1 MTTLMQRPDQS
12 LRIEEEMRSSYLDYA
27 MSVIVARALPDVRD
41 GLKPVHRRILY
52 AMHEL
57 SLAPNQAYKKS
68 ARIVGEV
75 LGKYHPH
82 GDSPVYE
89 ALVRMAQD
97 FSLRA
102 PLVDGQGNFG
112 SVDDDPPAAMRYTEA
127 RLSAVAQEMLIDIE
141 RETVD
146 FTENFDGSLNEPTV
160 LPARLPNLLVNG
172 SSGIAVGMA
181 TNIPPHNL
189 REIGMAVVHLI
200 DHPEATIHDLMEFV
214 KGPDF
219 PTSGIIRGHQGIIDA
234 FTTGKGRVVVEARAE
249 VIEGGRGRGA
259 GRPQIIITEIPFQLN
274 KATLVKK
281 IASIAKER
289 RVDGISDVRDE
300 SGREGIRVV
309 VELSRDSD
317 PEYVLRSLYAHTPMR
332 SAFHVNMLALVDGAP
347 RVVTLKNLLN
357 YYIAFR
363 REVTERRARFDLRK
377 AQERAHVLEGLRKAI
392 DNLDEVIALIRAADD
407 TEAAR
412 NGLIATF
419 DLSYI
424 QAQAILD
431 MQLRRLSSMERQ
443 RLEEEHDELL
453 KTIAELEDLL
463 ASPGKVLTRIKD
475 ETVKLVDTY
484 GTARKTEIDEQEAGA
499 ISEAQLVKQE
509 RVVVFLTERGYIKR
523 MPMDTFKRQHR
534 GGKGVVGLQ
543 TRDGDRIH
551 RLHVMYTHDLVLLFT
566 NRGKVYSLNCYNIP
580 KEESRST
587 KGKALI
593 NLITAMQAN
602 ERVQA
607 VMTVKEVSRDGSLVI
622 ATSKGEAKRMPSS
635 SFQTIR
641 ASGLI
646 CMDLEPGD
654 EVVAVRPAT
663 ESDEVF
669 MVTQK
674 GRAVRFPVATLRQR
688 SRQAGGVRGIRLQ
701 PNDSVVSMDVALP
714 TGKVLVV
721 SERGYGKF
729 TPMSSFPSRGRGA
742 MGVMAQRITDKTGNV
757 MAAVIVRECEE
768 LLAISSKNKIIRTP
782 VNTIRSMGRQT
793 QGVRVMVMDDNAVVV
808 SVDCWE
814 QVEEEEEDGT
824 AAPSAAQNNTN
835 QMELDVAAGLETTN
849 GHVATDELDSEV
861 DEEEEDEAED
871 EEDIDDTDGGE
882 EEEEVNGDN
891 DE

>member
-1 MTTLMQRPDQS
+1 MTTLSQRPELS

-82 GDSPVYE
+82 GDAPVYD

-97 FSLRA
+97 FSMRA

-127 RLSAVAQEMLIDIE
+127 RLSPVAQEMLVDIE

-146 FTENFDGSLNEPTV
+146 FSANFDGSLDEPLV

-172 SSGIAVGMA
+172 ASGIAVGMA

-189 REIGMAVVHLI
+189 REVGGAIMHLI
-200 DHPEATIHDLMEFV
+200 DHPEATLLDLMEFV

-219 PTSGIIRGHQGIIDA
+219 PTSGIIKGRRGILDA
-234 FTTGKGRVVVEARAE
+234 YTTGKGRVVIEAKAE
-249 VIEGGRGRGA
+249 VVEGGRGRGA
-259 GRPQIIITEIPFQLN
+259 GRPQIIISEIPFQLN

-281 IASIAKER
+281 IATIAKER
-289 RVDGISDVRDE
+289 RVDGIMDVRDE

-363 REVTERRARFDLRK
+363 REVTERKARFDLRK
-377 AQERAHVLEGLRKAI
+377 AQERAHLLEGLRTAI
-392 DNLDEVIALIRAADD
+392 EHLDAIIALIRASDD
-407 TEAAR
+407 TETAR
-412 NGLIATF
+412 NALIETY
-419 DLSYI
+419 DLSYA

-431 MQLRRLSSMERQ
+431 MQLRRLSSLERQ
-443 RLEEEHDELL
+443 RLEDEYQQLRT
-453 KTIAELEDLL
+453 TIAELEDLL
-463 ASPGKVLTRIKD
+463 ASPGKVLAKIKD
-475 ETVKLVDTY
+475 ETKTLVDSH
-484 GTARKTEIDEQEAGA
+484 GNDRRTEIDDQEAGEV
-499 ISEAQLVKQE
+499 SEAQLVKQE

-551 RLHVMYTHDLVLLFT
+551 RLHVVNTHDLVLFFT
-566 NRGKVYSLNCYNIP
+566 NRGRVYSLNCYNIP
-580 KEESRST
+580 KEETRTT

-593 NLITAMQAN
+593 NLITSMQAN

-607 VMTVKEVSRDGSLVI
+607 VMTVKEVARDGSLVI
-622 ATSKGEAKRMPSS
+622 ATRKGEAKRMPSAY
-635 SFQTIR
+635 FQTIR
-641 ASGLI
+641 SSGLI

-654 EVVAVRPAT
+654 EVVAVRPAG

-674 GRAVRFPVATLRQR
+674 GRAVRFPVASLRQR
-688 SRQAGGVRGIRLQ
+688 SRQAGGVRGIKLVQ
-701 PNDSVVSMDVALP
+701 PNDVVVSMDVALA

-729 TPMSSFPSRGRGA
+729 TPMSSFTSHGRGTQ
-742 MGVMAQRITDKTGNV
+742 GVMAQRITDKTGDV
-757 MAAVIVRECEE
+757 MAAVIVRQCEE
-768 LLAISSKNKIIRTP
+768 LLAISSQNKIIRTP
-782 VNTIRSMGRQT
+782 VDTIRSMSRLT
-793 QGVRVMVMDDNAVVV
+793 QGVRVMDLDDNAVVV

-814 QVEEEEEDGT
+814 
-824 AAPSAAQNNTN
+824 A
-835 QMELDVAAGLETTN
+835 
-849 GHVATDELDSEV
+849 
-861 DEEEEDEAED
+861 AED
-871 EEDIDDTDGGE
+871 ENGEMDKPTPPDSGQEPNRDGNHHRRGGHQRPRRSSE
-882 EEEEVNGDN
+882 PPG
-891 DE
+891 

>member
-1 MTTLMQRPDQS
+1 MTTLSQRPELS

-82 GDSPVYE
+82 GDAPVYD

-97 FSLRA
+97 FSMRA

-127 RLSAVAQEMLIDIE
+127 RLSPVAQEMLVDIE

-146 FTENFDGSLNEPTV
+146 FSANFDSSLEEPLV

-172 SSGIAVGMA
+172 ASGIAVGMA

-189 REIGMAVVHLI
+189 REVGGAIMHLI
-200 DHPEATIHDLMEFV
+200 DHPEATLLDLMEFV

-219 PTSGIIRGHQGIIDA
+219 PTSGIIKGRRGILDA
-234 FTTGKGRVVVEARAE
+234 YTTGKGRVVIEAKAE
-249 VIEGGRGRGA
+249 VVEGGRGRGA
-259 GRPQIIITEIPFQLN
+259 GRPQIIISEIPFQLN

-281 IASIAKER
+281 IATIAKER
-289 RVDGISDVRDE
+289 RVDGIMDVRDE

-363 REVTERRARFDLRK
+363 REVTKRKARFDLRK
-377 AQERAHVLEGLRKAI
+377 AQERAHLLEGLRTAI
-392 DNLDEVIALIRAADD
+392 EHLDAIIALIRASDD
-407 TEAAR
+407 TETAR
-412 NGLIATF
+412 NALIETY
-419 DLSYI
+419 DLSYA

-431 MQLRRLSSMERQ
+431 MQLRRLSSLERQ
-443 RLEEEHDELL
+443 RLEDEYQQLRT
-453 KTIAELEDLL
+453 TIEELEDLL
-463 ASPGKVLTRIKD
+463 ASPGKVLAKIKD
-475 ETVKLVDTY
+475 ETKTLVDSH
-484 GTARKTEIDEQEAGA
+484 GNDRRTEIDDQEAGEV
-499 ISEAQLVKQE
+499 SEAQLVKQE

-551 RLHVMYTHDLVLLFT
+551 RLHVVNTHDLVLFFT
-566 NRGKVYSLNCYNIP
+566 NRGRVYSLNCYNIP
-580 KEESRST
+580 KEEARTT

-593 NLITAMQAN
+593 NLITSMQAN

-607 VMTVKEVSRDGSLVI
+607 VMTVKEVARDGSLVI
-622 ATSKGEAKRMPSS
+622 ATKKGEAKRMPSAY
-635 SFQTIR
+635 FQTIR
-641 ASGLI
+641 SSGLI

-654 EVVAVRPAT
+654 EVVAVRPAG

-688 SRQAGGVRGIRLQ
+688 SRQAGGVRGIKLVQ
-701 PNDSVVSMDVALP
+701 PDDVVVSMDVALA

-729 TPMSSFPSRGRGA
+729 TPMSSFTSHGRGTQ
-742 MGVMAQRITDKTGNV
+742 GVMAQRITDKTGDV
-757 MAAVIVRECEE
+757 MAAVIVRQCEE
-768 LLAISSKNKIIRTP
+768 LLAISSQNKIIRTP
-782 VNTIRSMGRQT
+782 VDTIRSMSRLT
-793 QGVRVMVMDDNAVVV
+793 QGVRVMDLDDNAVVV

-814 QVEEEEEDGT
+814 AVEEEDDQTNEPTPPAQAKNQIEMEI
-824 AAPSAAQNNTN
+824 APGVEA
-835 QMELDVAAGLETTN
+835 TN
-849 GHVATDELDSEV
+849 GHVAAANLQVDGDEAATEEPGEDDEEDAV
-861 DEEEEDEAED
+861 DEEE
-871 EEDIDDTDGGE
+871 
-882 EEEEVNGDN
+882 
-891 DE
+891 

>member
-1 MTTLMQRPDQS
+1 MTTLSQRPELS

-82 GDSPVYE
+82 GDAPVYD

-97 FSLRA
+97 FSMRA

-127 RLSAVAQEMLIDIE
+127 RLSPVAQEMLVDIE

-146 FTENFDGSLNEPTV
+146 FSANFDGSLDEPLV

-172 SSGIAVGMA
+172 ASGIAVGMA

-189 REIGMAVVHLI
+189 REVGGAIMHLI
-200 DHPEATIHDLMEFV
+200 DHPEATLLDLMEFV

-219 PTSGIIRGHQGIIDA
+219 PTSGIIKGRRGILDA
-234 FTTGKGRVVVEARAE
+234 YTTGKGRVVIEAKAE
-249 VIEGGRGRGA
+249 VVEGGRGRGA
-259 GRPQIIITEIPFQLN
+259 GRPQIIISEIPFQLN

-281 IASIAKER
+281 IATIAKER
-289 RVDGISDVRDE
+289 RVDGIMDVRDE

-363 REVTERRARFDLRK
+363 REVTERKARFDLRK
-377 AQERAHVLEGLRKAI
+377 AQERAHLLEGLRTAI
-392 DNLDEVIALIRAADD
+392 EHLDAIIALIRASDD
-407 TEAAR
+407 TETAR
-412 NGLIATF
+412 NALIETY
-419 DLSYI
+419 DLSYA

-431 MQLRRLSSMERQ
+431 MQLRRLSSLERQ
-443 RLEEEHDELL
+443 RLEDEYQQLRT
-453 KTIAELEDLL
+453 TIAELEDLL
-463 ASPGKVLTRIKD
+463 ASPGKVLAKIKD
-475 ETVKLVDTY
+475 ETKTLVDSH
-484 GTARKTEIDEQEAGA
+484 GNDRRTEIDDQEAGEV
-499 ISEAQLVKQE
+499 SEAQLVKQE

-551 RLHVMYTHDLVLLFT
+551 RLHVVNTHDLVLFFT
-566 NRGKVYSLNCYNIP
+566 NRGRVYSLNCYNIP
-580 KEESRST
+580 KEETRTT

-593 NLITAMQAN
+593 NLITSMQAN

-607 VMTVKEVSRDGSLVI
+607 VMTVKEVARDGSLVI
-622 ATSKGEAKRMPSS
+622 ATRKGEAKRMPSAY
-635 SFQTIR
+635 FQTIR
-641 ASGLI
+641 SSGLI

-654 EVVAVRPAT
+654 EVVAVRPAG

-674 GRAVRFPVATLRQR
+674 GRAVRFPVASLRQR
-688 SRQAGGVRGIRLQ
+688 SRQAGGVRGIKLVQ
-701 PNDSVVSMDVALP
+701 PNDVVVSMDVALA

-729 TPMSSFPSRGRGA
+729 TPMSSFTSHGRGTQ
-742 MGVMAQRITDKTGNV
+742 GVMAQRITDKTGDV
-757 MAAVIVRECEE
+757 MAAVIVRQCEE
-768 LLAISSKNKIIRTP
+768 LLAISSQNKIIRTP
-782 VNTIRSMGRQT
+782 VDTIRSMSRLT
-793 QGVRVMVMDDNAVVV
+793 QGVRVMDLDDNAVVV

-814 QVEEEEEDGT
+814 AAEDENGEMDKPTPPTQAKNQIEMEITTGVE
-824 AAPSAAQNNTN
+824 A
-835 QMELDVAAGLETTN
+835 TN
-849 GHVATDELDSEV
+849 GHVAAANLQVDGDEVATEEPGEDDEEDAV
-861 DEEEEDEAED
+861 EEEE
-871 EEDIDDTDGGE
+871 
-882 EEEEVNGDN
+882 
-891 DE
+891 

>member
-1 MTTLMQRPDQS
+1 MTTLSQRPELS

-82 GDSPVYE
+82 GDAPVYD

-97 FSLRA
+97 FSMRA

-127 RLSAVAQEMLIDIE
+127 RLSPVAQEMLVDIE

-146 FTENFDGSLNEPTV
+146 FSANFDGSLDEPLV

-172 SSGIAVGMA
+172 ASGIAVGMA

-189 REIGMAVVHLI
+189 REVGGAIMHLI
-200 DHPEATIHDLMEFV
+200 DHPEATLLDLMEFV

-219 PTSGIIRGHQGIIDA
+219 PTSGIIKGRRGILDA
-234 FTTGKGRVVVEARAE
+234 YTTGKGRVVIEAKAE
-249 VIEGGRGRGA
+249 VVEGGRGRGA
-259 GRPQIIITEIPFQLN
+259 GRPQIIISEIPFQLN

-281 IASIAKER
+281 IATIAKER
-289 RVDGISDVRDE
+289 RVDGIMDVRDE

-363 REVTERRARFDLRK
+363 REVTERKARFDLRK
-377 AQERAHVLEGLRKAI
+377 AQERAHLLEGLRTAI
-392 DNLDEVIALIRAADD
+392 EHLDAIIALIRASDD
-407 TEAAR
+407 TETAR
-412 NGLIATF
+412 NALIETY
-419 DLSYI
+419 DLSYA

-431 MQLRRLSSMERQ
+431 MQLRRLSSLERQ
-443 RLEEEHDELL
+443 RLEDEYQQLRT
-453 KTIAELEDLL
+453 TIEELEDLL
-463 ASPGKVLTRIKD
+463 ASPGKVLAKIKD
-475 ETVKLVDTY
+475 ETKTLVDSH
-484 GTARKTEIDEQEAGA
+484 GNDRRTEIDDQEAGEV
-499 ISEAQLVKQE
+499 SEAQLVKQE

-551 RLHVMYTHDLVLLFT
+551 RLHVVNTHDLVLFFT
-566 NRGKVYSLNCYNIP
+566 NRGRVYSLNCYNIP
-580 KEESRST
+580 KEETRTT

-593 NLITAMQAN
+593 NLITSMQAN

-607 VMTVKEVSRDGSLVI
+607 VMTVKEVARDGSLVI
-622 ATSKGEAKRMPSS
+622 ATKKGEAKRMPSAY
-635 SFQTIR
+635 FQTIR
-641 ASGLI
+641 SSGLI

-654 EVVAVRPAT
+654 EVVAVRPAG

-674 GRAVRFPVATLRQR
+674 GRAVRFPVTSLRQR
-688 SRQAGGVRGIRLQ
+688 SRQAGGVRGIKLVQ
-701 PNDSVVSMDVALP
+701 PNDVVISMDVALA

-729 TPMSSFPSRGRGA
+729 TPMSSFTSHGRGTQ
-742 MGVMAQRITDKTGNV
+742 GVMAQRITDKTGDV
-757 MAAVIVRECEE
+757 MAAVIVRQCEE
-768 LLAISSKNKIIRTP
+768 LLAISSQNKIIRTP
-782 VNTIRSMGRQT
+782 VDTIRSMSRLT
-793 QGVRVMVMDDNAVVV
+793 QGVRVMDLDDKAVVV

-814 QVEEEEEDGT
+814 AAEEEDDQMKEPT
-824 AAPSAAQNNTN
+824 PPAQAKNQIEMEIAPGVEA
-835 QMELDVAAGLETTN
+835 TN
-849 GHVATDELDSEV
+849 GHVAAANLQV
-861 DEEEEDEAED
+861 DGDEAATEEPGEDD
-871 EEDIDDTDGGE
+871 EEDAAAE
-882 EEEEVNGDN
+882 EE
-891 DE
+891 